1 MTVIDHVPLHP
12 MNAERQQTIVTL
24 APLAVFAD
32 GANNTREREQIRRLA
47 ESLGGEPG
55 AANLRVIHR
64 KLQIRDLPQIRQKDV
79 GLDAT
84 RIVAMVRGA

>member
-1 MTVIDHVPLHP
+1 

-32 GANNTREREQIRRLA
+32 SANNTREREQIRRLA

-55 AANLRVIHR
+55 AANLPVIHR
-64 KLQIRDLPQIRQKDV
+64 KLQIRYLPQIRQNDV

-84 RIVAMVRGA
+84 RIVATVRVA